1 MNYNSYKWHYSVITN
16 SDEDSTTVISYIEDS
31 IQRRSVRH
39 NSSYMLP
46 YVLGSHEELSL
57 NVCNIFSPEMFSAD
71 TRATDPAIMD
81 AAKATILN

>member
-16 SDEDSTTVISYIEDS
+16 SDEDITTVISYIEDS

-57 NVCNIFSPEMFSAD
+57 NVCNIFSPEIFDAD
-71 TRATDPAIMD
+71 QRATNPDIM
-81 AAKATILN
+81 AVAEVTILN